1 MRGNTVN
8 NKRIAKNTFVLYV
21 RMILVMLVG
30 LYTSRVVLQ
39 ALGINDF
46 GLYNVIGGVVALFTF
61 LRTSMEKCTQ
71 RFLNVAMAKLD
82 ERTDR
87 TFSVAV
93 IIHICMAIIAL
104 VLAETIGLWF
114 INTYIQI
121 PNGREFA
128 ANCIYQTV
136 VGGLILTIITIPYSA
151 CIIAHEKMGMF
162 ALISVIDCIIN
173 LLIAILLLKFS
184 GDSLIL
190 YGCLVLIAGIINFLC
205 YIIYCRFKFSETKLV
220 FVKDKALYKKMLSY
234 TSWTLLGHAM
244 IIGTNQGNTILVNI
258 FHGVAANAAMGVANQ
273 VNRQVLNL
281 TNNFQTA
288 FNPQITKAYA
298 SGDYNYLKK
307 LVYSTSKISFFML
320 SVVSIP
326 LALNIDTILD
336 IWLKEVPQ
344 YSDIFCILML
354 SSGILQ
360 ALSAPLNF
368 CVMATGQIKWFQI
381 VTGLVFLS
389 DLIILYSLFS
399 FGLPPTTAM
408 WVKVSIML
416 VVVWVRLAFAQ
427 KEIECISYKGYIK
440 EVLWPIGI
448 STTLCVL
455 CALGASYFISG
466 IVSQIIVTTILI
478 FSCIVIVYT
487 VGLNREEKTML
498 IKILKHK
505 RNKQ

>member
-1 MRGNTVN
+1 MEENLVN

-21 RMILVMLVG
+21 RMILVMFVG

-71 RFLNVAMAKLD
+71 RFLNVAMAKFD

-87 TFSVAV
+87 VFSVAV
-93 IIHICMAIIAL
+93 IIHVCVAIIAL

-114 INTYIQI
+114 VNACIQI

-162 ALISVIDCIIN
+162 ALISVIDCILN
-173 LLIAILLLKFS
+173 LLIAICLLKIS

-205 YIIYCRFKFSETKLV
+205 YIIYCRLKFSETKL
-220 FVKDKALYKKMLSY
+220 FIVKDMSLYKKMLSY
-234 TSWTLLGHAM
+234 TSWTLLGHAL

-298 SGDYNYLKK
+298 SGDYNYLRE

-320 SVVSIP
+320 SIVIIP
-326 LALNIDTILD
+326 LTINIDSILN
-336 IWLKEVPQ
+336 IWLKEVPP
-344 YSDIFCILML
+344 YSNIFCVLML

-368 CVMATGQIKWFQI
+368 CIMATGRIKWFQI
-381 VTGLVFLS
+381 VTGLVFFS
-389 DLIILYSLFS
+389 DLIILYGLFYCG
-399 FGLPPTTAM
+399 FPPTTAM
-408 WVKVSIML
+408 WVKVSIMTI
-416 VVVWVRLAFAQ
+416 VVWVRIAFAQ
-427 KEIECISYKGYIK
+427 KEIECISYRGYIQ
-440 EVLWPIGI
+440 EVLFPVSY
-448 STTLCVL
+448 STILCVL
-455 CALGASYFISG
+455 CALCASCCMRG
-466 IVSQIIVTTILI
+466 ILSQIIVTIILFFLCLTIVFTI
-478 FSCIVIVYT
+478 
-487 VGLNREEKTML
+487 GLNKEEKTML
-498 IKILKHK
+498 INILRQKIKI
-505 RNKQ
+505 